1 MSVLFVGLKGKI
13 YLLYFDI
20 IPVFWDIKGTD
31 NQMWYC
37 DSSIMTTPRYFI
49 LFLFFFT
56 VSKQQYWP
64 GMIILTMQLQRI
76 VAKKLGNL
84 KTINLLLSCLCKKAF
99 CNDNGHRHAE
109 ICKYRLGDMTTNY
122 HRIRSKFS
130 RTAKVVIDRAF
141 ILLQRSIFYVDLSW
155 INFSQRA
162 SHCDGLYG

>member
-31 NQMWYC
+31 NQMWYF

-56 VSKQQYWP
+56 FSKQQYWP
-64 GMIILTMQLQRI
+64 GMIILTIQLQRI
-76 VAKKLGNL
+76 VAKMLGNL
-84 KTINLLLSCLCKKAF
+84 KRINLLLSCLCKKRF
-99 CNDNGHRHAE
+99 CHDNGHRHAK

-122 HRIRSKFS
+122 HIIRSKFS
-130 RTAKVVIDRAF
+130 RTAKVV
-141 ILLQRSIFYVDLSW
+141 QRSIFYVDLNW

-162 SHCDGLYG
+162 SHCNGLYG